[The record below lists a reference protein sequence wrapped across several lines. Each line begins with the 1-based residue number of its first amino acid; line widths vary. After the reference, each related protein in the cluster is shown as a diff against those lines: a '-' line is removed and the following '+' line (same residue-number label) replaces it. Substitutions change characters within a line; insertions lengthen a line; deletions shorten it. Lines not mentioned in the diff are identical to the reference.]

1 MQFIYV
7 FSKEDKEKMEELGY
21 ELVKTNQNGNVFV
34 FLNKD
39 QNNFESLPV
48 RGVFSNT
55 LTF

>member
-21 ELVKTNQNGNVFV
+21 ELVKTNQNGKVFV